1 MPLRQDKAMKLAS
14 TRDVFAY
21 WDRCRGSRIAPDRE
35 DIEPGAI
42 RRALGDVFMLDVE
55 PGYGHPF
62 RLAGTRICAA
72 LGRELKGTPFFP
84 LWSDV
89 GPIRDLVKT
98 LAAEASGAVAHVTGR
113 NAEGGTVG
121 MEMLLLPLAHRGRIP
136 ARLLG
141 SLAPNEMPW
150 WLNARPLTGLRLES
164 LRFVGGP
171 NNLVEAPRLT
181 PGATPLRRPTFVVY
195 EGGRGR

>member
-1 MPLRQDKAMKLAS
+1 MKLAS

-21 WDRCRGSRIAPDRE
+21 WDRCRGSRIAPDRD

-42 RRALGDVFMLDVE
+42 RRALGDVFMLDLE
-55 PGYGHPF
+55 PGCGHPF

-72 LGRELKGTPFFP
+72 FGRELKGTPFFP

-89 GPIRDLVKT
+89 GPIHDLVKT
-98 LAAEASGAVAHVTGR
+98 LTADRNGAVARVTGR
-113 NAEGGTVG
+113 NADGGVVG
-121 MEMLLLPLAHRGRIP
+121 MEMLLLPLGHRGRVP

-141 SLAPNEMPW
+141 SLAANEIPW

-164 LRFVGGP
+164 LRFVGGM
-171 NNLVEAPRLT
+171 NEAAEAPRLT
-181 PGATPLRRPTFVVY
+181 SGAAPLRRPTFVVY